1 MKLNSLDG
9 LRPQREDERKYIGI
23 VALKEI
29 LSKAGFVVMK
39 WRKTDSDAVF
49 FPEVTGCRDRHTDQG
64 WQANSS

>member
-49 FPEVTGCRDRHTDQG
+49 
-64 WQANSS
+64 S